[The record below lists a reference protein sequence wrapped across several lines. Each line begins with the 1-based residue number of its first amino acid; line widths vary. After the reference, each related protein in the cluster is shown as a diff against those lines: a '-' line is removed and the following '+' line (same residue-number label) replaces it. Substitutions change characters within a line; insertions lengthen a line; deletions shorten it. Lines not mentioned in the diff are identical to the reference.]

1 MKQKLGLFILGFCS
15 SLLIFVLLNLAA
27 AHWRSDC
34 GLMAVLGLSGCA
46 DDIVRLGFPWVV
58 WEAGGFAYHAYL
70 NGVALIADTGLTL
83 GISVVA
89 GLVSAKVWR

>member
-1 MKQKLGLFILGFCS
+1 MKQKLGLFILGFCG
-15 SLLIFVLLNLAA
+15 SLFIFLLLNLVA

-58 WEAGGFAYHAYL
+58 WEVGGFAYRAYL
-70 NGVALIADTGLTL
+70 DGVALIADAGLTL
-83 GISVVA
+83 GVSVVV
-89 GLVSAKVWR
+89 GLVNVRVWR